1 MTIKQ
6 YIKEKGWQMES
17 DTELPYRSMDVDIS
31 FQTDGIADET
41 QFHINA
47 YDVNE
52 LTELF
57 SEFCKENNIPNNTV
71 TSINIVQIYAKKA

>member
-6 YIKEKGWQMES
+6 YIKEKGWQMEC

-31 FQTDGIADET
+31 FQTDGIADEA
-41 QFHINA
+41 QLHINA

-71 TSINIVQIYAKKA
+71 TSINIVQIYEEKA